1 VAKELSSEGEK
12 QISERPALPPTRA
25 DWVEQCLRR
34 DLLSGEFAP
43 GERLLAATLVK
54 RYAVS
59 LTPLREALQRLATDG
74 LITMTPQRGV
84 RVAPISIRSARE
96 IYELRCLLEP
106 LALSKSLLRVD
117 AEWQEKVQR
126 TYLDFVVLLDDEDHD
141 LTVAEDLNRAFHQ
154 ALISYCESRWLLNMV
169 TMLSDHCIR
178 YRLLTFKQRGGRE
191 GVLEEHRA
199 IYEAC
204 MRGEND
210 AAAQALEQHIMNT
223 YKSLLVFLQDA
234 GIQEEDTD

>member
-1 VAKELSSEGEK
+1 MNKELSSETDK
-12 QISERPALPPTRA
+12 QGLEQLPLPPTRA
-25 DWVEQCLRR
+25 DWVEQQLRR
-34 DLLSGEFAP
+34 DILSGEFAP

-59 LTPLREALQRLATDG
+59 PTPLREALQRLATDG

-84 RVAPISIRSARE
+84 RVAPVSLRSARE

-117 AEWQEKVQR
+117 AEWREKVQH
-126 TYLDFVVLLDDEDHD
+126 TYFDFMALLDDEQHD
-141 LTVAEDLNRAFHQ
+141 LVATEDRIRAFHQ
-154 ALISYCESRWLLNMV
+154 ALLSRCDSRWLLNIV
-169 TMLSDHCIR
+169 AMLSDHCIR
-178 YRLLTFKQRGGRE
+178 YRLLSFKKRGGRE

-204 MRGEND
+204 MNGD
-210 AAAQALEQHIMNT
+210 SAAAAQALERHIMST
-223 YKSLLVFLQDA
+223 FKGLMAILEEA
-234 GIQEEDTD
+234 GTQEEDD